1 MIELAGVMGMLMGPG
16 GDAEAE
22 EDEDRAGAGSAEDGA
37 DGLTDEN
44 LVLMS
49 EDDDPERPPEWDY
62 LPLDPWD
69 DPPEE
74 EDPAPDRGPRSS
86 DDDSLLPPFLRD
98 DDGDDGDDR
107 PDDPGTGKHA
117 FELPPHWQDGPPDQD
132 PDRSPEDDPERPPEW
147 DYLPLDPWD
156 DPPEEEDPAP
166 DRGPRSSDD
175 DSLLPPFLRA
185 IDGLQ
190 PVVPAAGGE
199 GAGTGA
205 TLEGPDPASG
215 ALRVAYDPQDH
226 PDPQL
231 SVEPAG
237 PDGAVRVLLD
247 GAVIARLE
255 DAEGLAAED
264 LALVARPGA

>member
-49 EDDDPERPPEWDY
+49 ED
-62 LPLDPWD
+62 
-69 DPPEE
+69 
-74 EDPAPDRGPRSS
+74 
-86 DDDSLLPPFLRD
+86 
-98 DDGDDGDDR
+98 
-107 PDDPGTGKHA
+107 
-117 FELPPHWQDGPPDQD
+117 
-132 PDRSPEDDPERPPEW
+132 DDPERPPEW